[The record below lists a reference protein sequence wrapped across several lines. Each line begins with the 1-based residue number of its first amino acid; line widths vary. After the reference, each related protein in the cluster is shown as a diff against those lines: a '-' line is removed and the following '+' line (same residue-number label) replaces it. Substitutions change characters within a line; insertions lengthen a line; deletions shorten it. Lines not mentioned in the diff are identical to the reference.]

1 MDGPGANLERL
12 LSRCGK
18 QGHAEP
24 LTFRAKVHAL
34 NSLKQY
40 QETTVRP
47 AWCRRSRYETTV
59 RKLLK
64 ENCQEPRKAGTQHP
78 ADQVLFSKLC

>member
-47 AWCRRSRYETTV
+47 A
-59 RKLLK
+59 
-64 ENCQEPRKAGTQHP
+64 
-78 ADQVLFSKLC
+78 